1 MSSDDAEASVA
12 IDGSKFKAVNNRD
25 KNFTR
30 AKMQWRMA
38 QIEESVARYLHQFD
52 SADQQEP
59 GLLQA
64 VLQLAIGGPQESSAL
79 ARRIIAALSEPSDI
93 EGHQIV
99 TGVSAGIA
107 VAPADGETSDQL
119 LKNAD
124 MALYRAKEEGRNRFR
139 FFEPSM
145 DIRLRARHAL
155 ERDFAYAGVIPG
167 AG

>member
-64 VLQLAIGGPQESSAL
+64 VLQLAIGGPHESSAL
-79 ARRIIAALSEPSDI
+79 ARRIIDALSEPSDI

-155 ERDFAYAGVIPG
+155 ERDLRTLA
-167 AG
+167 

>member
-1 MSSDDAEASVA
+1 VR
-12 IDGSKFKAVNNRD
+12 DGDV
-25 KNFTR
+25 
-30 AKMQWRMA
+30 
-38 QIEESVARYLHQFD
+38 VARFGGD
-52 SADQQEP
+52 
-59 GLLQA
+59 A

-124 MALYRAKEEGRNRFR
+124 MALYRAKMARAAQQELQRF
-139 FFEPSM
+139 
-145 DIRLRARHAL
+145 DT
-155 ERDFAYAGVIPG
+155 
-167 AG
+167 